1 MASLTS
7 TGYVLQTQNE
17 WFAQERQFY
26 VDIDPLWNLDPST
39 PDGLK
44 MAHDSEIF
52 YALDET
58 LQQAYNS
65 KDPNKAKGNDLDI
78 VCSLTGTTRS
88 SGSRSSVELTLTA
101 TPGTIIPAGNRF
113 ESITTGSRWE
123 TDQTVTADS
132 LGSAT
137 VNATCTVVGPTQAD
151 EDTITRI
158 VDVVA
163 GLASVTNPDP
173 ATPGADAQRDE
184 QLRVTRATAV
194 GRPGN
199 NQTDST
205 YGELYAVPGV
215 RRVKIYEND
224 TGSASVSVDN
234 PHGLPAHS
242 YAVIADGGTDE
253 DIAMAIYLKKNP
265 GPPLYQAG
273 TPFEVEVTS
282 PKYPSNKKIIR
293 ASRPI
298 YVDMLPVIHV
308 VNDGTLP
315 SNADQL
321 IKEAMM
327 EYAAGDLIPADV
339 GFKIDGFDIGE
350 TVPFST
356 IFTPVNKVIGSYG
369 DSYVD
374 LPSSSLNGGQANVAI
389 AYNQMSRWTE
399 SNITVVIT

>member
-26 VDIDPLWNLDPST
+26 LDIDPLWNLDPST

-78 VCSLTGTTRS
+78 VCSLTGTIRS
-88 SGSRSSVELTLTA
+88 GGSRSSVQLTITA
-101 TPGTIIPAGNRF
+101 TPGTPIQAGNRF
-113 ESITTGSRWE
+113 ESVITGSRWT
-123 TDQTVTADS
+123 TDQAVTADS

-151 EDTITRI
+151 AGTITRI

-163 GLASVTNPDP
+163 GLAGATNAFP
-173 ATPGADAQRDE
+173 ATPGTDGQRDE

-199 NQTDST
+199 NQIDSMI
-205 YGELYAVPGV
+205 GELFGVDGV
-215 RRVKIYEND
+215 RRVKVYEND
-224 TGSASVSVDN
+224 TNISAVSPDN
-234 PHGLPAHS
+234 PYGLPRHS
-242 YAVIADGGTDE
+242 IAPIIDGGTD
-253 DIAMAIYLKKNP
+253 DDVAMAIYLKKNP
-265 GPPLYQAG
+265 GTSLYQAG

-282 PKYPSNKKIIR
+282 PKYPTNKKVVR

-298 YVDMLPVIHV
+298 YVDMIVLVNV
-308 VNDGTLP
+308 KNDGTLP
-315 SNADQL
+315 PNADQL
-321 IKEAMM
+321 IKEAVM

-339 GFKIDGFDIGE
+339 GFKISGFDIGE
-350 TVPFST
+350 PVPFST
-356 IFTPVNKVIGSYG
+356 MFTPINQVIGSYG
-369 DSYVD
+369 NSYVT
-374 LPSSSLNGGQANVAI
+374 LLQINGAQANVAI

>member
-26 VDIDPLWNLDPST
+26 IDIDPLWNLDPST

-65 KDPNKAKGNDLDI
+65 KDPNKAKGIDLDI
-78 VCSLTGTTRS
+78 ICSLTGTIRS
-88 SGSRSSVELTLTA
+88 SGSRSSVQLTFTA
-101 TPGTIIPAGNRF
+101 TPGTPIPAGSRF
-113 ESITTGSRWE
+113 ESVITGSRWA
-123 TDQTVTADS
+123 TDQAVTADS

-151 EDTITRI
+151 ANTITRI
-158 VDVVA
+158 VDVTA
-163 GLASVTNPDP
+163 GLAAVTNAAP
-173 ATPGADAQRDE
+173 ATPGADSQRDE

-199 NQTDST
+199 NQIDSMI
-205 YGELYAVPGV
+205 GELFGVEGV
-215 RRVKIYEND
+215 RRVKVYEND
-224 TGSASVSVDN
+224 TNISAVSADN
-234 PHGLPAHS
+234 PHGLPRHS
-242 YAVIADGGTDE
+242 IAPIIDGGTD
-253 DIAMAIYLKKNP
+253 DDVAMAIYLKKNP
-265 GPPLYQAG
+265 GAMLHQAG

-282 PKYPSNKKIIR
+282 PRYPTNKKLIR

-298 YVDMLPVIHV
+298 YVDMVMAINV
-308 VNDGTLP
+308 ANDGTLP
-315 SNADQL
+315 PNADQL
-321 IKEAMM
+321 IKEAVM

-339 GFKIDGFDIGE
+339 GFKISGFDIGE

-356 IFTPVNKVIGSYG
+356 MFTPVNKVIGSYG
-369 DSYVD
+369 NSFIS
-374 LPSSSLNGGQANVAI
+374 LLQLNGASANVAI

>member
-26 VDIDPLWNLDPST
+26 LDIDPLWNLDPST

-78 VCSLTGTTRS
+78 VCSLTGTIRS
-88 SGSRSSVELTLTA
+88 GGSRSSVQLTITA
-101 TPGTIIPAGNRF
+101 TPGTPIQAGNRF
-113 ESITTGSRWE
+113 ESITTGSRWT
-123 TDQTVTADS
+123 TDQAVTADS
-132 LGSAT
+132 LGFAT
-137 VNATCTVVGPTQAD
+137 VNATCTVIGPTQAD
-151 EDTITRI
+151 AGTITRI

-163 GLASVTNPDP
+163 GLANVTNTAP
-173 ATPGADAQRDE
+173 ATPGTDGQRDE

-199 NQTDST
+199 NQIDSMI
-205 YGELYAVPGV
+205 GELFSVDGV
-215 RRVKIYEND
+215 RRVKVYEND
-224 TGSASVSVDN
+224 TDSAAVSVSN
-234 PHGLPAHS
+234 PYGLPRHS
-242 YAVIADGGTDE
+242 IAPIIDGGTDE
-253 DIAMAIYLKKNP
+253 DVAMAIYLKKNP
-265 GPPLYQAG
+265 GASLYQAG
-273 TPFEVEVTS
+273 TPFQVEVTS
-282 PKYPSNKKIIR
+282 PKYPTNKKMIK
-293 ASRPI
+293 ASRPL
-298 YVDMLPVIHV
+298 YVDMIMVINV
-308 VNDGTLP
+308 KNDGTLP
-315 SNADQL
+315 PNADQL
-321 IKEAMM
+321 IKEAVM

-339 GFKIDGFDIGE
+339 GFKISGFDIGE

-356 IFTPVNKVIGSYG
+356 MFTPINKVIGSYG
-369 DSYVD
+369 NSYVT
-374 LPSSSLNGGQANVAI
+374 LLQLNGAQANVVI

>member
-26 VDIDPLWNLDPST
+26 LDIDPLWNLDPST

-78 VCSLTGTTRS
+78 VCSLTGTIRS
-88 SGSRSSVELTLTA
+88 GGSRSNTPLTLIA
-101 TPGTIIPAGNRF
+101 TPGTVIPAGNRF
-113 ESITTGSRWE
+113 ESITTGSRWA

-151 EDTITRI
+151 AGTITRI

-163 GLASVTNPDP
+163 GLSSVTNSAP
-173 ATPGADAQRDE
+173 ATPGSDGQRDE

-199 NQTDST
+199 NQTDSMI
-205 YGELYAVPGV
+205 GELFSVDGV
-215 RRVKIYEND
+215 RRVKVYEND
-224 TGSASVSVDN
+224 TDSSAVSADN
-234 PHGLPAHS
+234 PYGLPRHS
-242 YAVIADGGTDE
+242 IAPIIDGGTD
-253 DIAMAIYLKKNP
+253 DDVAMAIYLKKNP
-265 GPPLYQAG
+265 GATLYQPG
-273 TPFEVEVTS
+273 TPFEVDVTS
-282 PKYPSNKKIIR
+282 PKYPTNKKLIR

-298 YVDMLPVIHV
+298 YVDMIPVIHV

-315 SNADQL
+315 PNADQL

-356 IFTPVNKVIGSYG
+356 IFTPVNKVIGAYG

-374 LPSSSLNGGQANVAI
+374 LPSSSLNGGQTNVSI

>member
-1 MASLTS
+1 M
-7 TGYVLQTQNE
+7 
-17 WFAQERQFY
+17 
-26 VDIDPLWNLDPST
+26 
-39 PDGLK
+39 
-44 MAHDSEIF
+44 
-52 YALDET
+52 
-58 LQQAYNS
+58 
-65 KDPNKAKGNDLDI
+65 
-78 VCSLTGTTRS
+78 TGTKRS
-88 SGSRSSVELTLTA
+88 SGSPSSTQLVLTA
-101 TPGTIIPAGNRF
+101 TPGTIILSGNRF
-113 ESITTGSRWE
+113 ESTTTGSRWA
-123 TDQTVTADS
+123 TDQTVTADGS
-132 LGSAT
+132 GSAT
-137 VNATCTVVGPTQAD
+137 VNATCTIVGPTQAD
-151 EDTITRI
+151 AGTITRI

-173 ATPGADAQRDE
+173 ATPGSDAQRDE

-199 NQTDST
+199 NQLDSMI
-205 YGELYAVPGV
+205 GELFGVPGV
-215 RRVKIYEND
+215 RRVKVYEND
-224 TGSASVSVDN
+224 TNSGSVSADN

-242 YAVIADGGTDE
+242 IAPVIDGGTD
-253 DIAMAIYLKKNP
+253 DDVAMAIYLKKNP
-265 GPPLYQAG
+265 GALLYQAG
-273 TPFEVEVTS
+273 APFQVEITS
-282 PKYPSNKKIIR
+282 PKYPSNTKLIR

-298 YVDMLPVIHV
+298 YVDMFPVIHV

-315 SNADQL
+315 PNADQL

-350 TVPFST
+350 IVPFST

>member
-1 MASLTS
+1 MASLTA
-7 TGYVLQTQNE
+7 TGYSLQTQND

-26 VDIDPLWNLDPST
+26 LDIDPLWNLDPST

-78 VCSLTGTTRS
+78 VCSLTGTIRS
-88 SGSRSSVELTLTA
+88 SGSRSSVQLTLTA
-101 TPGTIIPAGNRF
+101 TPGTPIFAGNRF
-113 ESITTGSRWE
+113 ESITTGSRWA

-132 LGSAT
+132 LGVAT

-151 EDTITRI
+151 ENTITRI

-163 GLASVTNPDP
+163 GLASVTNEDP
-173 ATPGADAQRDE
+173 ATPGDDAQRDE

-199 NQTDST
+199 NQIDAT
-205 YGELYAVPGV
+205 YGELYAVLGV

-224 TGSASVSVDN
+224 TGSAAVTVDN

-242 YAVIADGGTDE
+242 YAVIVDGGTDE

-273 TPFEVEVTS
+273 TPFEVLVTS
-282 PKYPSNKKIIR
+282 PKYPTNKKLIR

-315 SNADQL
+315 PNADQL

-350 TVPFST
+350 IVPFST
-356 IFTPVNKVIGSYG
+356 IFTPVNKVIGTYR

>member
-26 VDIDPLWNLDPST
+26 VEIDPLWNLDPST

-58 LQQAYNS
+58 LQRAYNS
-65 KDPNKAKGNDLDI
+65 KDPNKAKGPDLDI
-78 VCSLTGTTRS
+78 ICSLTGTKRS
-88 SGSRSSVELTLTA
+88 SGSASNVELTLTA
-101 TPGTIIPAGNRF
+101 TPGTVIFKDNLF
-113 ESITTGSRWE
+113 ESVVTGSRWA
-123 TDQTVTADS
+123 TDQTVTAD
-132 LGSAT
+132 GSGT
-137 VNATCTVVGPTQAD
+137 VSVNATCTVAGPTQAD
-151 EDTITRI
+151 ANTITRI

-173 ATPGADAQRDE
+173 ATPGTDAQSNE

-199 NQTDST
+199 NQIDSL

-215 RRVKIYEND
+215 RRVKVYEND
-224 TGSASVSVDN
+224 TGSGSVSADN

-242 YAVIADGGTDE
+242 IAPIIDGGTDE
-253 DIAMAIYLKKNP
+253 DVAMAIYLKKNP
-265 GPPLYQAG
+265 GAALYQAG

-282 PKYPSNKKIIR
+282 PKYPANKKIIR

-298 YVDMLPVIHV
+298 YIDMNVVIDITD
-308 VNDGTLP
+308 DGTLP
-315 SNADQL
+315 PDVDQL
-321 IKEAMM
+321 IKEAVM
-327 EYAAGDLIPADV
+327 EFAAGDLIPADV
-339 GFKIDGFDIGE
+339 GFKISGFDIGE
-350 TVPFST
+350 SVPYST
-356 IFTPVNKVIGSYG
+356 MFTPINKVIGSYG
-369 DSYVD
+369 NSYV
-374 LPSSSLNGGQANVAI
+374 SLLEINGASTNVAI
-389 AYNQMSRWTE
+389 AFNEMSRWTE
-399 SNITVVIT
+399 ANITVVVT

>member
-26 VDIDPLWNLDPST
+26 VEIDPLWNLDPST

-58 LQQAYNS
+58 LQRAYNS

-78 VCSLTGTTRS
+78 ICSLTGTKRS
-88 SGSRSSVELTLTA
+88 SGSASSVELTLTA
-101 TPGTIIPAGNRF
+101 TPGTVIFKGNLF
-113 ESITTGSRWE
+113 ESIVTGSRWA
-123 TDQTVTADS
+123 TDQTVTVDVS
-132 LGSAT
+132 GTVS
-137 VNATCTVVGPTQAD
+137 VNATCIVAGPTQAD
-151 EDTITRI
+151 ANTITRI

-173 ATPGADAQRDE
+173 ATPGTDAQSNE

-199 NQTDST
+199 NQIDSL

-215 RRVKIYEND
+215 RRVKVYDND
-224 TGSASVSVDN
+224 TGSGSVSADN
-234 PHGLPAHS
+234 PHGLPEHS
-242 YAVIADGGTDE
+242 IAPIIDGGTDE
-253 DIAMAIYLKKNP
+253 DVAMAIYLKKNP
-265 GPPLYQAG
+265 GAALYQAG

-282 PKYPSNKKIIR
+282 PKYPANKKIIR

-298 YVDMLPVIHV
+298 YIDMNVVIDITD
-308 VNDGTLP
+308 DGTLP
-315 SNADQL
+315 PDVDQL
-321 IKEAMM
+321 IKEAVM

-339 GFKIDGFDIGE
+339 GFKISGFDIGE
-350 TVPFST
+350 SVPYST
-356 IFTPVNKVIGSYG
+356 MFTPINKVIGSYG
-369 DSYVD
+369 NSYV
-374 LPSSSLNGGQANVAI
+374 SLLEINGASANVAI
-389 AYNQMSRWTE
+389 AYNEMSRWTE
-399 SNITVVIT
+399 ANITVVVT

>member
-78 VCSLTGTTRS
+78 ICSLTGTIRS
-88 SGSRSSVELTLTA
+88 GGSRSSVQLTLTA
-101 TPGTIIPAGNRF
+101 TPGTPTPTGSRF
-113 ESITTGSRWE
+113 ESVTTGSRWA
-123 TDQTVTADS
+123 TDQAVTADS
-132 LGSAT
+132 LGLAT

-151 EDTITRI
+151 VGTITRI

-163 GLASVTNPDP
+163 GLASVTNAAP
-173 ATPGADAQRDE
+173 ATPGTDGQRDE

-194 GRPGN
+194 GKPGN
-199 NQTDST
+199 NQIDSMV
-205 YGELYAVPGV
+205 GELFGVDGV
-215 RRVKIYEND
+215 RRVKVYEND
-224 TGSASVSVDN
+224 TNSGAVTADN
-234 PHGLPAHS
+234 PHGLPPHS
-242 YAVIADGGTDE
+242 IAPIVDGGTD
-253 DIAMAIYLKKNP
+253 DDVAMAIYLKKNP
-265 GPPLYQAG
+265 GALLYQAG
-273 TPFEVEVTS
+273 TPFQVEVTS
-282 PKYPSNKKIIR
+282 PKYPTNKKVVR

-308 VNDGTLP
+308 VSDGSLP
-315 SNADQL
+315 PNADQL

-374 LPSSSLNGGQANVAI
+374 LPSSSLNGGQANVVI